1 MGEYRGEIVIDW
13 RLRRYPAPQRRE
25 LEKFLRRAVVAS
37 GLPLDPGWGLE
48 LTFVGDRA
56 MVRCNQQYVGHEGTT
71 DVITFS
77 YFDSPEPLFPG
88 DVGVQAIVNPDA
100 AFRVG
105 GAENYGAEL
114 ALYIVHAL
122 LHAAGEDDLEDEPRA
137 KMRRREREVLDPLA
151 AEFDFSKIF
160 PLGSRRA

>member
-13 RLRRYPAPQRRE
+13 RLRRYPEPRRRE
-25 LEKFLRRAVVAS
+25 LEKFLRRAVETS
-37 GLPLDPGWGLE
+37 GLPLESCWGLE

-56 MVRCNQQYVGHEGTT
+56 MTRCNREYVGHEGTT

-122 LHAAGEDDLEDEPRA
+122 LHAAGEDDLEDEARA
-137 KMRRREREVLDPLA
+137 KMRRREREVLEPLSR
-151 AEFDFSKIF
+151 EFDFSKLF
-160 PLGSRRA
+160 LLGNRRA